1 MERGKIAQWL
11 LIGLA
16 ALLFWQF
23 GGSIFGSGGADVQP
37 NLLTDLPPADA
48 QRAEEKMCTIK
59 GARFEAELSS
69 HGASLR
75 HLRLTDP
82 KYATRDGKPI
92 DLVTTSRE
100 WRSPLKTNLRLPSG
114 DKQQVPADNLDWKIT
129 AENGDSCTF
138 EYADANAKVTKVVRQ
153 TGKPFELEVSL
164 DVTNLASEPMKHRL
178 TVEQTSWRTT
188 KEMEGSL
195 GRIAEQMTEVIAKTN
210 DKIERLGPDAFK
222 PKDFAAKEF
231 TSEHWRRTPGDA
243 KWVSVSSV
251 YFTKVVVP
259 VEGPMPAAET
269 VAEEDWNRNNFPAAN
284 RTKDTANHGYVFRA
298 RLDYPEQELKPQETR
313 SYKVLSYAGPKE
325 RDLLALVGQTSDEA
339 AQKKDA
345 SAGVGEVINLGTFSP
360 IAKVLVAYLGQL
372 YRTVGSWGWS
382 IALLTITVRILLFPL
397 MFAQIKST
405 AQMRR
410 LKPEMDEINDRYK
423 DDPTQKAL
431 AIQELYRK
439 HGLNPMAAMSGCIPV
454 LLQMPVWFA
463 LYQTLQTAVELYHV
477 PFLSARIIPDLSDK
491 GEYFVIPAILGASSF
506 FQQKLMPAQGDPM
519 QQKMMQYMLPGIFIV
534 MMLYLPAGLGVY
546 MLTNTWLGIAQQ
558 VAVERYLQ
566 AKIQGPA
573 TIEVREKPT
582 KSSGDEA
589 KSTPALGKGK
599 ARVRG

>member
-243 KWVSVSSV
+243 K
-251 YFTKVVVP
+251 
-259 VEGPMPAAET
+259 
-269 VAEEDWNRNNFPAAN
+269 
-284 RTKDTANHGYVFRA
+284 
-298 RLDYPEQELKPQETR
+298 
-313 SYKVLSYAGPKE
+313 
-325 RDLLALVGQTSDEA
+325 
-339 AQKKDA
+339 
-345 SAGVGEVINLGTFSP
+345 
-360 IAKVLVAYLGQL
+360 
-372 YRTVGSWGWS
+372 
-382 IALLTITVRILLFPL
+382 
-397 MFAQIKST
+397 
-405 AQMRR
+405 
-410 LKPEMDEINDRYK
+410 
-423 DDPTQKAL
+423 
-431 AIQELYRK
+431 
-439 HGLNPMAAMSGCIPV
+439 
-454 LLQMPVWFA
+454 
-463 LYQTLQTAVELYHV
+463 
-477 PFLSARIIPDLSDK
+477 
-491 GEYFVIPAILGASSF
+491 
-506 FQQKLMPAQGDPM
+506 
-519 QQKMMQYMLPGIFIV
+519 
-534 MMLYLPAGLGVY
+534 
-546 MLTNTWLGIAQQ
+546 
-558 VAVERYLQ
+558 
-566 AKIQGPA
+566 
-573 TIEVREKPT
+573 
-582 KSSGDEA
+582 
-589 KSTPALGKGK
+589 
-599 ARVRG
+599 